1 MQPVIPVSI
10 PLRPSRLLT
19 VAVAAFHAVASLAVL
34 LAALPGW
41 GAVLLLFAIGA
52 SSARLRQFQVP
63 EALVLRGNRQFIKV
77 GAGETAHEVDRSSS
91 LLGAMIVLRFRDDD
105 KLRSLVLFPDSFV
118 HAEDARR
125 FRRWFIWQ
133 AGETG

>member
-1 MQPVIPVSI
+1 MPPVTPISI
-10 PLRPSRLLT
+10 LLRPSRLLT

-41 GAVLLLFAIGA
+41 GAALLLFAIGA
-52 SSARLRQFQVP
+52 SFARLRQFQVP

-77 GAGETAHEVDRSSS
+77 GAGETAHDVDCSSS
-91 LLGAMIVLRFRDDD
+91 MLAGMLVLRFRDDD
-105 KLRSLVLFPDSFV
+105 KLRSLVLLPDSFV
-118 HAEDARR
+118 HAEDVRR

-133 AGETG
+133 ASGTG